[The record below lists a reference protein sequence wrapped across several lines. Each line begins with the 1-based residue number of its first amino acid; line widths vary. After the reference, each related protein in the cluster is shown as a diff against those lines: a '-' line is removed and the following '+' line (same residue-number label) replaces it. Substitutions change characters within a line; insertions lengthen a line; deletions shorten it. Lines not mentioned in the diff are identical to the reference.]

1 VKLIY
6 IDVETTGIAFPQ
18 SGLIQLAGAI
28 EIEGQKPQTF
38 QYHIQTF
45 PDDVIEEEALAIN
58 GITREEM
65 AGFDNPRKVY
75 RDFIN
80 LLEKYVDR
88 YDRADKFHFI
98 GYNAIFDSNHL
109 RAWFEKN
116 NDKYFGSWFYFPPI
130 DVMGMAALHLMT
142 RRAGMKDF
150 KLLTVARE
158 LGLKV
163 DEEKMHDA
171 RYDVGLTRE
180 MFKVLWR
187 GEMTGVFIWGASEGY
202 SALFSLSLRCR

>member
-1 VKLIY
+1 MVKLIY

-28 EIEGQKPQTF
+28 EIEGEKPQTF
-38 QYHIQTF
+38 QYRIQPF
-45 PDDVIEEEALAIN
+45 PNDIIDEEALSIN
-58 GITREEM
+58 GITREAM
-65 AGFDNPRKVY
+65 AEYPSPRTVY
-75 RDFIN
+75 NKFIN

-130 DVMGMAALHLMT
+130 DVMGMAAVHLMT
-142 RRAGMKDF
+142 RWAGMKDF
-150 KLLTVARE
+150 KLLTVAKE

-163 DEEKMHDA
+163 DEEKMQDA
-171 RYDVGLTRE
+171 RYDVGLTQE
-180 MFKVLWR
+180 MVK
-187 GEMTGVFIWGASEGY
+187 
-202 SALFSLSLRCR
+202 

>member
-1 VKLIY
+1 MKLIY

-18 SGLIQLAGAI
+18 SGLIQLAGTI
-28 EIEGQKPQTF
+28 EIEGQKPKTF
-38 QYHIQTF
+38 QYRIQPF
-45 PDDVIEEEALAIN
+45 PNDIIDEEALSIN
-58 GITREEM
+58 GITREAM
-65 AGFDNPRKVY
+65 AEYPSPRTVY
-75 RDFIN
+75 NKFIN

-116 NDKYFGSWFYFPPI
+116 GDTYFGSWFYFPPI
-130 DVMGMAALHLMT
+130 DVMGMAAVHLMT

-163 DEEKMHDA
+163 DETKAHDA
-171 RYDVGLTRE
+171 RYDITLTRE
-180 MFKVLWR
+180 MFKVLMKT
-187 GEMTGVFIWGASEGY
+187 MT
-202 SALFSLSLRCR
+202 L

>member
-1 VKLIY
+1 MKLIY

-28 EIEGQKPQTF
+28 EIGDEKPIFF
-38 QYHIQTF
+38 QYHVQPF
-45 PDDVIEEEALAIN
+45 PDDIIEEEALSIN

-65 AGFDNPRKVY
+65 ATFDNPKVAY
-75 RDFIN
+75 HDFTN
-80 LLEKYVDR
+80 LLGLYVDR
-88 YDRADKFHFI
+88 YDRADKFHLI
-98 GYNAIFDSNHL
+98 GYNAMFDSDHL

-116 NDKYFGSWFYFPPI
+116 GDKYFGSWFYFPPI
-130 DVMGMAALHLMT
+130 DVMGMAAVHLMS

-163 DEEKMHDA
+163 DEAKAHDA
-171 RYDVGLTRE
+171 RYDIALTRA
-180 MFKVLWR
+180 MFKVLMKT
-187 GEMTGVFIWGASEGY
+187 MT
-202 SALFSLSLRCR
+202 L